1 MREVIYKA
9 IIPLEPRSKKN
20 NLVIKFRKVVG
31 KNAFYKRT
39 SQGFILAG
47 IPFVSQSDL
56 YKEYEND
63 AGYFLRR
70 PKGGTITDKV
80 NIRYLFYR
88 SNKKR
93 VDASNLL
100 EAADDILVKY
110 HIIEDDSFQYV
121 AGHDGTR
128 VYVDKE
134 RPRTE
139 IYIERWYEE

>member
-88 SNKKR
+88 SNER
-93 VDASNLL
+93 RIDLSNCV
-100 EAADDILVKY
+100 EACDDILVKY
-110 HIIEDDSFQYV
+110 HIISDDNFKIV
-121 AGHDGTR
+121 KGHDGTR
-128 VYVDKE
+128 LFIDKSH
-134 RPRTE
+134 PRTE
-139 IYIERWYEE
+139 IYIERWEE